1 MHVCLYGNP
10 KKKPPPK
17 TVWLDPS
24 STNLCILPINIY
36 IYISL
41 SLYMHLYFVVPFN
54 IFDYR
59 HEQVHELLLETH
71 TNCSSKRMLLHTNER
86 TNEQTNETRAK
97 LPALGPALKIEN
109 QPAEPRRPGLLN
121 LGSWLLG
128 PVCIEVQFCNADCN
142 GPWDQEPRFKSPGHL
157 GSWSLRLYV
166 LKFAFSAQI
175 SMHLCDT
182 CATHSP

>member
-1 MHVCLYGNP
+1 
-10 KKKPPPK
+10 
-17 TVWLDPS
+17 
-24 STNLCILPINIY
+24 
-36 IYISL
+36 
-41 SLYMHLYFVVPFN
+41 MHLYFVVPFN

-142 GPWDQEPRFKSPGHL
+142 AARPMGPRTKIQESWASWFLVPAPVCIEVRFLSADLNASVRHLRDTFTLMNVDKGHEEKKKKIPD
-157 GSWSLRLYV
+157 V
-166 LKFAFSAQI
+166 V
-175 SMHLCDT
+175 
-182 CATHSP
+182 CAMETSTA